1 MLVIPVSILEVVK
14 SAELAVAAILDSG
27 ADDDDD
33 DLAVIAAVAV
43 AVAAEEEEEEEV
55 EGLTAGCVSV
65 SETLSP

>member
-43 AVAAEEEEEEEV
+43 AVAAEEEEEEV